1 MGEKVPHAILNSW
14 RRCQATGLD
23 PDKLDFADP
32 VELDLDN
39 ELVQMA
45 HPVIEHYRPVLSDTK
60 AVLILLDEQA
70 RLLLRCEGDA
80 QLARAYDRAKA
91 IPGVCYSED
100 LLGTTAGGT
109 ALLAR
114 RPVRVAGSEHHA
126 RRLYPFT
133 ATGVP
138 ILDPLTG
145 HARGVLTISCRNE
158 NEHPAMGRL
167 AREIARAIEQ
177 RFLERSTARERT
189 LFEAYLRTGDVPRLR
204 PPEETGPLLRE
215 LTGTD
220 HLLLEEKAAELIA
233 YGKRAAVEVALSH
246 GRVATLRSLP
256 RTEPVGVV
264 GVVAQ
269 VRIEGGPWREL
280 ADASVQPEPAL
291 LERPSRPLPAA
302 VNTGNRPVPA
312 AMNTTNRPVPAAVD
326 TTNQPALAAMN
337 TPVPAASPGP
347 EPKPHTG
354 TDPWLFLFGEPEV
367 GRIAATA
374 RKRLRLMYEAM
385 AEIGQTLDVART
397 AEELAEVALPEFAD
411 MVTVDL
417 HDYVTS
423 GQEPSPE
430 TMGLRR
436 TAVKGMQQQT
446 LSVAA
451 GEPVHYLA
459 SSAQARCLS
468 EEQTSRWPDPRNPG
482 PETPWTV
489 DLAPA
494 AGFPA
499 GVAVPLLAHGRVL
512 GVATFLRAAPSGSFD
527 DDELWL
533 AEELASRTALSM
545 DNARRFARE
554 HAMVLALRRSMTP
567 WDVPESSAVEVAHRC
582 VPAMTG
588 ARGDWHD
595 VIPLSGARVA
605 LVVGDVAGRDLHAAG
620 AMARL
625 RTTVGNFAALDMPPE
640 DILGYLDDLVRSLDH
655 GKAGEGERTDRTH
668 GRATGT
674 TCAYAVYDPTSQRC
688 AIASAGHP
696 APAVVRPDGS
706 VEFLDLPLGPPLGR
720 GGSVFETA
728 EVDLPEGS
736 SLVLYTRGLI
746 GESDGRKR
754 RLRQA
759 LAGPGRTAEQ
769 TCAAVLDAV
778 PPAHLADE
786 FTLLVARTSATPAD
800 HVACWDVSPDPAMV
814 AQVRAEV
821 DRLLAAW
828 DMEELGFSAE
838 LVFSELVTNAIR
850 YGREPIKARL
860 LLDNS
865 LICEV
870 SDAGETSPRPRRAA
884 DTDEGGRGLYLVAQL
899 AERWGTRYTRRGKV
913 IWAELSLTDRD
924 RLIES

>member
-14 RRCQATGLD
+14 RRCQATGLH

-39 ELVQMA
+39 ELVRMA
-45 HPVIEHYRPVLSDTK
+45 QPVIEHYRPVLRDTK
-60 AVLILLDEQA
+60 AVLLLLDEQA

-100 LLGTTAGGT
+100 LLGTSAGGT

-189 LFEAYLRTGDVPRLR
+189 LFEAYLRTGDVPSLR

-215 LTGTD
+215 LTGAD
-220 HLLLEEKAAELIA
+220 RLLLEEKAAELIA
-233 YGKRAAVEVALSH
+233 YGKRAAVEVVLSH

-264 GVVAQ
+264 GVMAQ
-269 VRIEGGPWREL
+269 VRIKGGPWREL
-280 ADASVQPEPAL
+280 ADASVTPEPAL

-302 VNTGNRPVPA
+302 VNTPA
-312 AMNTTNRPVPAAVD
+312 E
-326 TTNQPALAAMN
+326 
-337 TPVPAASPGP
+337 SPGH

-385 AEIGQTLDVART
+385 TEIGQTLDVART
-397 AEELAEVALPEFAD
+397 AEELAEVTLPEFAD

-417 HDYVTS
+417 YEFVIS
-423 GQEPSPE
+423 GQEPCPE
-430 TMGLRR
+430 NMELRR
-436 TAVKGMQQQT
+436 TAVKGMRQEI

-451 GEPVHYLA
+451 GEPVHYFA

-468 EEQTSRWPDPRNPG
+468 EEQALRWPDPRDPG
-482 PETPWTV
+482 TGAPWAV

-567 WDVPESSAVEVAHRC
+567 WDVPESRAVEVAHRC

-640 DILGYLDDLVRSLDH
+640 DILGYLDDLVRSLDRE
-655 GKAGEGERTDRTH
+655 KAGEAEGRRTDRTH
-668 GRATGT
+668 GRVAGSGADATGT

-706 VEFLDLPLGPPLGR
+706 VEFLDLPVGSPLGR
-720 GGSVFETA
+720 GGAVFETA

-778 PPAHLADE
+778 PPAHLSDE

-828 DMEELGFSAE
+828 GMEELGFSTE

-850 YGREPIKARL
+850 YGKEPIKARL

-924 RLIES
+924 RLIGS

>member
-39 ELVQMA
+39 ELVRMA
-45 HPVIEHYRPVLSDTK
+45 QPVIEHYRPVLSDTK
-60 AVLILLDEQA
+60 AVLLLLDEQA

-80 QLARAYDRAKA
+80 RLARAYDRAKA
-91 IPGVCYSED
+91 IPGVCYSEE

-138 ILDPLTG
+138 ILDALTG
-145 HARGVLTISCRNE
+145 QVRGLVTISCRNE
-158 NEHPAMGRL
+158 HEHPAMGRL

-177 RFLERSTARERT
+177 RFLERSAARERT

-215 LTGTD
+215 LNGAD
-220 HLLLEEKAAELIA
+220 RLLLEEKAAELIA
-233 YGKRAAVEVALSH
+233 YGKRAAVEVVLSH

-280 ADASVQPEPAL
+280 ADASVPPEPAL
-291 LERPSRPLPAA
+291 LERPSRLLPAA
-302 VNTGNRPVPA
+302 VNTRNRPAPA
-312 AMNTTNRPVPAAVD
+312 AVNTTNRPAP
-326 TTNQPALAAMN
+326 AAMN
-337 TPVPAASPGP
+337 APVPAVSPGH
-347 EPKPHTG
+347 EPKPHSG

-385 AEIGQTLDVART
+385 TEIGQTLDVVRT

-417 HDYVTS
+417 HDYVVS

-430 TMGLRR
+430 NMELRR
-436 TAVKGMQQQT
+436 AAVKGMQQET

-468 EEQTSRWPDPRNPG
+468 EEQASRWPDPRDPG
-482 PETPWTV
+482 TGTPWAV

-499 GVAVPLLAHGRVL
+499 GAAVPLLAHGRVL
-512 GVATFLRAAPSGSFD
+512 GVATFLRATPSGSFD

-533 AEELASRTALSM
+533 AEELASRTALCM
-545 DNARRFARE
+545 DNARRFSRE

-567 WDVPESSAVEVAHRC
+567 WDVPESRAVEVAHRC
-582 VPAMTG
+582 VPALTG
-588 ARGDWHD
+588 TRGDWHD

-605 LVVGDVAGRDLHAAG
+605 LVVGDVAGRDLHTAG

-625 RTTVGNFAALDMPPE
+625 RTTVGNFATLDMPPE
-640 DILGYLDDLVRSLDH
+640 DILGYLDDLVRSLER
-655 GKAGEGERTDRTH
+655 GKAGEAEGRRTDRTH
-668 GRATGT
+668 GRVAGSGADATGT

-696 APAVVRPDGS
+696 APAVVQPDGS
-706 VEFLDLPLGPPLGR
+706 VEFLDLPVGSPLGR
-720 GGSVFETA
+720 GGAVFETA

-778 PPAHLADE
+778 PPAHLSDE

-828 DMEELGFSAE
+828 GMEELGFSAE

-850 YGREPIKARL
+850 YGREPIKARM

-924 RLIES
+924 RLIGS